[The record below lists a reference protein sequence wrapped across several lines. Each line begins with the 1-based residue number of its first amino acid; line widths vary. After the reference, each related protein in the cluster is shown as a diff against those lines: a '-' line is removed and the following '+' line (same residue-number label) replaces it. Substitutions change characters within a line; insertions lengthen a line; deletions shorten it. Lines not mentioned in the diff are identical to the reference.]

1 MTCDCDCA
9 LHKECI
15 APEGARRECNSA
27 LKFNVHKDGTYV
39 GCHRYDQSA
48 LNIILAK
55 YFGSGVW
62 NKVVKRKITSQLL
75 TIVRNPQG
83 IYPVIHHSHC
93 NHTQILA

>member
-1 MTCDCDCA
+1 MTVTVLCTRNA
-9 LHKECI
+9 LPQKVQ
-15 APEGARRECNSA
+15 EGNATRSA

-75 TIVRNPQG
+75 TIVRIPQG
-83 IYPVIHHSHC
+83 IYPVIHHSYC